1 MLHNALGI
9 GSSNLPAP
17 QATLMATVIKGL
29 LSQNLPWGLVIVG
42 MGIAAVMELSGVR
55 SLPFAV
61 GAYLPLSVSSPI
73 FMGGLIKLIV
83 DKKKNKKEE
92 ESDIGPGALFS
103 SGLIAGGALTGI
115 LIAALMGITA
125 SVDAA
130 GNDISVLDKI
140 HLFFLNIFPGS
151 TEGAASIVEYL
162 EESVLFGGV
171 DLYSAVIFF
180 VLAAIL
186 FKFAMAKDGNGS

>member
-1 MLHNALGI
+1 
-9 GSSNLPAP
+9 
-17 QATLMATVIKGL
+17 
-29 LSQNLPWGLVIVG
+29 
-42 MGIAAVMELSGVR
+42 
-55 SLPFAV
+55 
-61 GAYLPLSVSSPI
+61 
-73 FMGGLIKLIV
+73 
-83 DKKKNKKEE
+83 
-92 ESDIGPGALFS
+92 
-103 SGLIAGGALTGI
+103 
-115 LIAALMGITA
+115 MGITA

-162 EESVLFGGV
+162 EERVLFGGV

-186 FKFAMAKDGNGS
+186 FKFAMAKNSNGS